1 MAHFAKINKATNE
14 VMHVSVVDNW
24 NCVDGEGN
32 EVEAIG
38 VAYLEKVHGVHDDVY
53 WKQTSYNG
61 NMRKNYA
68 GIGMKYDSERDAFIS
83 EKPYAS
89 WVLDEATCR
98 WEAPVPMPSD
108 AGTGN
113 PSKIYRWDEDT
124 TNWVQSNI
132 PS

>member
-68 GIGMKYDSERDAFIS
+68 GIGMKYDSARDAFIS

>member
-61 NMRKNYA
+61 NKRKNYA
-68 GIGMKYDSERDAFIS
+68 GIGMKYDSARDAFIS